1 MTTSYTKEYL
11 NGLLNEGELT
21 VKFTKKNGEER
32 TMRCTKVFDKI
43 PTEFHP
49 KEDSTRKVSET
60 SDAIAVFDV
69 EINQWRSFN
78 VGNVLEVIH

>member
-1 MTTSYTKEYL
+1 MTTAYTKEYL
-11 NGLLNEGELT
+11 NGLLNEGEIT

>member
-1 MTTSYTKEYL
+1 MTSYTKEYL
-11 NGLLNEGELT
+11 NGLLNEGEIT

-43 PTEFHP
+43 PTEFQP